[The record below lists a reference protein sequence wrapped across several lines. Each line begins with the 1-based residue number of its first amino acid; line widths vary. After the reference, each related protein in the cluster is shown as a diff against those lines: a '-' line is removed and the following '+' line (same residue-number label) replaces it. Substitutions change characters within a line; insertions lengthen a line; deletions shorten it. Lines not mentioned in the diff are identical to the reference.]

1 MIPAFRSAR
10 TSTSP
15 ANPPGPRHEHDVD
28 VDPVI
33 SAGGM
38 RTCEL
43 HVFLMRDSAR
53 EKITGPYGP
62 TWATDTEH
70 AAEKRSSNNAH
81 VVEAQQDSSLQN
93 ALGARREDR
102 GQTATGQYSSVGIGC
117 VSLVDKNDEVARD
130 TVVALGKDVV
140 RIPSEE
146 TEKPDEYPSSTQ
158 EQVISHE
165 PQEGK
170 TKKVVVSAVDIRSG
184 DR

>member
-1 MIPAFRSAR
+1 MRMWSKHSRIAACR
-10 TSTSP
+10 TRW
-15 ANPPGPRHEHDVD
+15 G
-28 VDPVI
+28 
-33 SAGGM
+33 
-38 RTCEL
+38 
-43 HVFLMRDSAR
+43 RD
-53 EKITGPYGP
+53 EKIV
-62 TWATDTEH
+62 DCQ
-70 AAEKRSSNNAH
+70 K
-81 VVEAQQDSSLQN
+81 
-93 ALGARREDR
+93 
-102 GQTATGQYSSVGIGC
+102 TATGQYSSVGIGC